1 MLATSYEDGKIK
13 KGQRVRSI
21 TRTSPFSFIKK
32 ERGLECFSYLFF
44 VFSHKRKV
52 IGMLHFTFTAFPFFS
67 PGYHFGMA
75 LTNRKDSL
83 PSESEYESFA
93 NLISVNTPVSFTTNL
108 TIIVPYL
115 SNIRAISG
123 YLRLDAINLFNAL
136 LPPGKEGFWSTSSPL
151 NILLLSL
158 SFCSSLIT
166 FFFLLSLF

>member
-1 MLATSYEDGKIK
+1 MFSDAIPLPVNSASYAFS
-13 KGQRVRSI
+13 SI
-21 TRTSPFSFIKK
+21 CASAGHLYTLIFPYKLPFEFFTYYIYSPESIY
-32 ERGLECFSYLFF
+32 RYI
-44 VFSHKRKV
+44 VFD
-52 IGMLHFTFTAFPFFS
+52 
-67 PGYHFGMA
+67 MA
-75 LTNRKDSL
+75 LTTRNDSL

-108 TIIVPYL
+108 TIIVPCL

-158 SFCSSLIT
+158 SSVCRR
-166 FFFLLSLF
+166 